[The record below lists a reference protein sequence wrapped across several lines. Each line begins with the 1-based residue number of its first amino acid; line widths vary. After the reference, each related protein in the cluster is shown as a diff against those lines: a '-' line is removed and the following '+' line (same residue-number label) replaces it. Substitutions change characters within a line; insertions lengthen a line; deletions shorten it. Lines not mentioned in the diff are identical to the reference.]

1 VKLNLNE
8 DLLNL
13 MFYLQPSIN
22 FSGLTSD
29 FKEAKHIVIGV
40 PFDKTSSYRPGS
52 RFAPLFIRE
61 ASMNIELYSFRTN
74 FDGEKLKIYDCGD
87 LTLIGEI
94 QETLSRIS
102 KVVDEV
108 LKLNKTPVLIGGEH
122 TITYGAVKH
131 LPENSCIISFDAHF
145 DLRDS
150 YLGEKLCHATFMRR
164 IVEEKGAEK
173 VFEIGVRAAC
183 NEEISYAKNKK
194 IFFLSIFDLRK
205 LGVKEAAK
213 TIIDKASSFNN
224 IYLTLDM
231 DVLDP
236 AFAPGVGNP
245 ESDGLDSSFLL
256 NLLIE
261 LCNCKIIGF
270 DLVEMNPNYDNGSTA
285 VLAAKIIIE
294 VLCALTKFS
303 SGY

>member
-1 VKLNLNE
+1 MNNAK
-8 DLLNL
+8 DLPSNL
-13 MFYLQPSIN
+13 MFYFQPSLI

-29 FKEAKHIVIGV
+29 FKEAKYFIVGV

-61 ASMNIELYSFRTN
+61 ASMNIELYSFRTE

-87 LTLIGEI
+87 LALTGEI
-94 QETLSRIS
+94 QETLNRIN
-102 KVVDEV
+102 KVISEI
-108 LKLNKTPVLIGGEH
+108 LKLNKIPVLIGGEH
-122 TITYGAVKH
+122 TITYGAVKN

-164 IVEEKGAEK
+164 IVEERGADK
-173 VFEIGVRAAC
+173 IFEIGVRAAC
-183 NEEISYAKNKK
+183 NEEISYAKSKK
-194 IFFLSIFDLRK
+194 IFFLSTFDLRRI
-205 LGVKEAAK
+205 GAK
-213 TIIDKASSFNN
+213 KAVETIIDN

-231 DVLDP
+231 DILDP

-245 ESDGLDSSFLL
+245 ESDGLDPNSLL
-256 NLLIE
+256 SLLIE

-294 VLCALTKFS
+294 ALCALTKFQK
-303 SGY
+303 

>member
-1 VKLNLNE
+1 MSNE
-8 DLLNL
+8 LSNL
-13 MFYLQPSIN
+13 MFYTQPSLN
-22 FSGLTSD
+22 FSGLTTS
-29 FKEAKHIVIGV
+29 FEKAKYVIIGV

-61 ASMNIELYSFRTN
+61 ASMNIELYSFRSE

-87 LTLIGEI
+87 LILTGETQEVLI
-94 QETLSRIS
+94 RIS
-102 KVVDEV
+102 KFMDEV
-108 LKLNKTPVLIGGEH
+108 LKNNKTPILIGGEH
-122 TITYGAVKH
+122 TITYGAVKN

-150 YLGEKLCHATFMRR
+150 YLGEKFCHASFMRR

-173 VFEIGVRAAC
+173 VLEVGVRAAC
-183 NEEISYAKNKK
+183 NEEVSYVKNNK
-194 IFFLSIFDLRK
+194 IFFLSTFDLRK

-213 TIIDKASSFNN
+213 TIIDKTSSFNN
-224 IYLTLDM
+224 VYLTLDM

-245 ESDGLDSSFLL
+245 ESDGLDSNFLL
-256 NLLIE
+256 SLLIE

-270 DLVEMNPNYDNGSTA
+270 DLVEVNPNYDNGSTA

-294 VLCALTKFS
+294 ILCALTKLS
-303 SGY
+303 IDR